1 MGRKKGA
8 HTAAVSQRFVRG
20 VSSRQQAVVSLR
32 NSTRHDRRKAIF
44 RAACKNELHVA
55 CRAVDSMNDIRKRS
69 ARCRACSKN
78 FAKAPSSHEKRAYA
92 MLDVMKKAFATEV
105 FMFPSEV
112 DQGDFGFKLS
122 KHPFDILLVDSML
135 LIEIDGSQHF
145 YDEHHGQCSAEQQY
159 MDAIVNAAVLD
170 EGRGLVRLHYRDHEE
185 EWEATIRTALEHQKD
200 CTTGFVHY
208 SPSYNAENLP

>member
-32 NSTRHDRRKAIF
+32 NSRRHDRRKAIF
-44 RAACKNELHVA
+44 RAACKNELHMA
-55 CRAVDSMNDIRKRS
+55 CRAVDSMDDIRKRS

-78 FAKAPSSHEKRAYA
+78 LAKAPSSHEKRAYA
-92 MLDVMKKAFATEV
+92 MLDVMQKAFATEV

-122 KHPFDILLVDSML
+122 KHPFDILLVDSMI

-145 YDEHHGQCSAEQQY
+145 YDEHHGQCSAEQ
-159 MDAIVNAAVLD
+159 
-170 EGRGLVRLHYRDHEE
+170 
-185 EWEATIRTALEHQKD
+185 
-200 CTTGFVHY
+200 
-208 SPSYNAENLP
+208 

>member
-8 HTAAVSQRFVRG
+8 HTAAVSKSFVRG

-32 NSTRHDRRKAIF
+32 NSTRHDSRKAIF
-44 RAACKNELHVA
+44 RAACKNELHMA

-78 FAKAPSSHEKRAYA
+78 LAKAPSSHEKRAYA
-92 MLDVMKKAFATEV
+92 MLDVMKKPFATEV

-122 KHPFDILLVDSML
+122 KHPFDILLVDSMI

-145 YDEHHGQCSAEQQY
+145 YDEHHGQCCAEQQY
-159 MDAIVNAAVLD
+159 RDAIVNSAVLD
-170 EGRGLVRLHYRDHEE
+170 EGWGLVRLHYRDHEE
-185 EWEATIRTALEHQKD
+185 QWEDTIRTALEHQKD

-208 SPSYNAENLP
+208 SHSYNAENLP